1 MEMVATQRSRRK
13 RTDLA
18 NHTKI
23 KSKQLLLFVTHRSQ
37 SSSIAVE
44 LSLPSC
50 IEPYS
55 ILPSWG
61 QPLIHRP
68 WKKTY
73 KGGL

>member
-1 MEMVATQRSRRK
+1 MEMVATQRSWRK
-13 RTDLA
+13 RMDLA

-44 LSLPSC
+44 LSLPC
-50 IEPYS
+50 IEPYP